1 MNIKNYT
8 VLLIVL
14 LFISSAPLIH
24 AQSLGGLNFI
34 YNQALKDYKHNI
46 NSSPMGISFIGL
58 YAIPESK
65 FSIGAELGVSMF
77 ANEEYTKDLTE
88 EGYAGAMVEVYEED
102 CYISYHAVTR
112 YTISENT
119 MLSPYLEGKLGGIS
133 FFNDKVYEKPTGP
146 NAPKKIKDKT
156 EFLGTSFQYGMGAG
170 MLLQLDY
177 IFPSLP
183 SEVKLD
189 FGFTLFNGTETNY
202 RSVNYTEDI
211 VRSNTD
217 VEYTSR
223 TNNIAYKFGVVFGL

>member
-1 MNIKNYT
+1 MNFKNYT
-8 VLLIVL
+8 AGLTIF
-14 LFISSAPLIH
+14 LFFLSTTVNY
-24 AQSLGGLNFI
+24 AQSIGGISFN

-65 FSIGAELGVSMF
+65 FSIGGELGVSMF

-102 CYISYHAVTR
+102 CYISYYAVTR
-112 YTISENT
+112 YTIPSNT

-156 EFLGTSFQYGMGAG
+156 EFLGTSFQYGMGG
-170 MLLQLDY
+170 GFMLQLDY
-177 IFPSLP
+177 IFPSLTDQIH
-183 SEVKLD
+183 LD
-189 FGFTLFNGTETNY
+189 FGFTLLNGTETDY
-202 RSVNYTEDI
+202 RSVNYTEEI
-211 VRSNTD
+211 VRSNND

-223 TNNIAYKFGVVFGL
+223 TNNIAYKFGVVFVL